1 MAQIGTISLFEY
13 LKKPAGIELGTA
25 VYQAARRA
33 RSPIGIRQVKT
44 KKYTGKVILY
54 TQEFLDEYFKKNSSV
69 LTSTKNTYMNETNNS
84 LFTATTG
91 TVTLANTG
99 YSGTI
104 NGSSGITSTLLSYSE
119 PVSTNLN
126 SSSTMT
132 IAGTSI
138 DSGVVLQG
146 NSTINYSPLLSNSN
160 NMKPTQVKVA
170 VFTITRDEDTNEINS
185 SKFLK
190 EFWVEQKNGVSID
203 LVVAK
208 HLDKDFDPE
217 TTIIKVLSTVSF

>member
-1 MAQIGTISLFEY
+1 MSKIANTSLFDY
-13 LKKPAGIELGTA
+13 LRKPAGIELGTA
-25 VYQAARRA
+25 VYQAARRERA
-33 RSPIGIRQVKT
+33 PIAIREVT
-44 KKYTGKVILY
+44 TRKYKGKVVLY
-54 TQEFLDEYFKKNSSV
+54 TKEFLDNYFKSSSV
-69 LTSTKNTYMNETNNS
+69 LVSTNNKYMNETNNS

-91 TVTLANTG
+91 TATLTNSG

-104 NGSSGITSTLLSYSE
+104 NGNINSVLTVPSALGYSGTSVT
-119 PVSTNLN
+119 
-126 SSSTMT
+126 T
-132 IAGTSI
+132 IADG
-138 DSGVVLQG
+138 SGLTLQG
-146 NSTINYSPLLSNSN
+146 NSTINYSHSNLTQN

-170 VFTITRDEDTNEINS
+170 VFTITRDQDTNEINS

-217 TTIIKVLSTVSF
+217 TTVIKVLSTVSF